1 MSAQEGNSR
10 PGGIEESMAKDHL
23 ERRTYRKSPGRQYG
37 YDYDPLRSQG
47 GQSRSGGSQQGET
60 MSKSGALL
68 AQRPDPRRTRQ
79 LMRQSI
85 IASKRPNDEETEAVD
100 LLTDEQYP
108 QRYPSQELDAED
120 DGYDG
125 YNEDTEDISERVP
138 SRSGRRYVPR
148 GAGAEEYLAV
158 PVARRQESRAG
169 RFDEPALP
177 HTSELLPDEEEYI
190 DDTYNQYNPNDW
202 RPLDVGQVVEIDEPG
217 RSRNHTTEYD
227 DHDHFIDD
235 DDDFADDAPVR
246 SPQRPP
252 ARSRRAKPTRE
263 LPPEREY
270 PAEEEG
276 YEYEY
281 EEENPSVR
289 PSRKR
294 KKLTRRGLLL
304 AAGVAAV
311 AGVGVAAYEVVP
323 KVPGVVNS
331 ATTNVEHQIQEAFN
345 KGMEQGAEQARKEIV
360 TALDNLE
367 GFTLDGAIAAARLTR
382 VAYDVFV
389 SPVVKTGSA
398 LTGDFLN
405 GMLKA
410 FRTARQWLASVNQD
424 NASLIAI
431 QKVLEAWSSQ
441 VSTLPKQLDAI
452 TQTDLDGAQAYL
464 RALQRKVE
472 DEKSKLNK
480 QDQQGKQTTPAAPT
494 QSAQAPNK

>member
-1 MSAQEGNSR
+1 
-10 PGGIEESMAKDHL
+10 MAKDHL

-68 AQRPDPRRTRQ
+68 AQRPNPRRTRQ

-85 IASKRPNDEETEAVD
+85 IASKRTNDEETEAVD
-100 LLTDEQYP
+100 FLEDEQYP
-108 QRYPSQELDAED
+108 QRYPSQELYAED
-120 DGYDG
+120 EGYHD
-125 YNEDTEDISERVP
+125 DTEDISERIP
-138 SRSGRRYVPR
+138 SRAGRRYLPPGAGDEEYIAAVPR
-148 GAGAEEYLAV
+148 V
-158 PVARRQESRAG
+158 RRQGSRAG

-177 HTSELLPDEEEYI
+177 HTSELLPSEEEYI
-190 DDTYNQYNPNDW
+190 DDSYNQYNPNDW
-202 RPLDVGQVVEIDEPG
+202 RPLDVGQPVEIDEPV
-217 RSRNHTTEYD
+217 RSRNYGAEYEDGND
-227 DHDHFIDD
+227 DNFI
-235 DDDFADDAPVR
+235 DDDFADEVPVR
-246 SPQRPP
+246 SPQRPS

-270 PAEEEG
+270 PAEDEG

-281 EEENPSVR
+281 EEEHPSVR
-289 PSRKR
+289 PGRKK

-304 AAGVAAV
+304 GAGVAAV
-311 AGVGVAAYEVVP
+311 AGVGVAAYEVAP
-323 KVPGVVNS
+323 KVPGAVGS

-345 KGMEQGAEQARKEIV
+345 KGLEQGAEQARKEFV

-367 GFTLDGAIAAARLTR
+367 GFTLEGAITAARLTR

-389 SPVVKTGSA
+389 SPVVKNGSA

-410 FRTARQWLASVNQD
+410 FKTAREWLAGVYQD

-431 QKVLEAWSSQ
+431 QKVLESWVSQ
-441 VSTLPKQLDAI
+441 VSTMPKQLDAI

-480 QDQQGKQTTPAAPT
+480 DQQGKSASPAVPT
-494 QSAQAPNK
+494 QPTQVPKK